1 MCNLLGGRNK
11 VFTRKGSKK
20 SCAFEVK
27 KGCFETL
34 IAIARRK
41 SYRHNKRKK
50 SATLKHLLH
59 FLGQGYLKGFSI
71 FVNFLSALPKCV
83 LKSFCL
89 MRNMIGHS
97 WIFFKSKY
105 FRLSI
110 NVKILWKIV
119 SERSNC
125 HKIHIFVIW
134 VFTDFWWKCTTV
146 FALTRPW

>member
-1 MCNLLGGRNK
+1 M
-11 VFTRKGSKK
+11 
-20 SCAFEVK
+20 
-27 KGCFETL
+27 
-34 IAIARRK
+34 
-41 SYRHNKRKK
+41 
-50 SATLKHLLH
+50 LH

-125 HKIHIFVIW
+125 HKIHIFVIFDQN
-134 VFTDFWWKCTTV
+134 VPLYLLLPGLGRHSADIDNNFLSIGSTKFFTFTSARETAPLYSKTSNSADFFPENIV
-146 FALTRPW
+146 P